1 MPRKAEGNATMSTPL
16 SPARAQAALRSL
28 RAQIDKLD
36 HQILKLVN
44 ERASVAA
51 EIGRLKNDHGEE
63 IFSPAREEE
72 VLQNVLQQNEK
83 NKGPLDAGTVRA
95 VFREIMSGSRA
106 LQKVLKVAYL
116 GPEYSYSHLAAIER
130 FGQAVEF
137 LGVNNIAAVFEEVD
151 RGHVEFGVV
160 PVENSTDGRIADTL
174 EMFLRMPHLVIC
186 AEVRLQIHHNL
197 MAKCEPQEI
206 RRVYS
211 KPQALSQCRNWLAK
225 NLPQAAIHGVSSTA
239 DAANLA
245 QHEPG
250 AAAVASRQAAVKY
263 GLRILFDNIED
274 SLYNETR
281 FAVIGHQKSGK
292 TGHDKTTILF
302 RIPHQPGS
310 LAEALEVFKQN
321 KINLTWIESFPG
333 PRRLSGESG
342 DEKASPKAPK
352 PEYLFF
358 VDLEGYVEEPKV
370 KRALQML
377 GEHCQEVTVLGS
389 YPMALTSG

>member
-1 MPRKAEGNATMSTPL
+1 MPRKAEGNAATSTPL

-28 RAQIDKLD
+28 RSQIDKLD

-51 EIGRLKNDHGEE
+51 EIGKLKNDHGEE

-72 VLQNVLQQNEK
+72 VLQNVLQHNEK
-83 NKGPLDAGTVRA
+83 NKGPLDSGTIRA
-95 VFREIMSGSRA
+95 IFREIMSGSRA

-186 AEVRLQIHHNL
+186 AEIRLQIHHNL

-225 NLPQAAIHGVSSTA
+225 NLPQALWKEVSSTA
-239 DAANLA
+239 TAAELA

-250 AAAVASRQAAVKY
+250 AAAIASRQAAVKY

-274 SLYNETR
+274 SPYNETR

-302 RIPHQPGS
+302 RIPHHPGS
-310 LAEALEVFKQN
+310 LAEALEIFKQN

-333 PRRLSGESG
+333 PRRLSSDPGE
-342 DEKASPKAPK
+342 EKSSSKAPK

-358 VDLEGYVEEPKV
+358 VDLEGSVEDPKL
-370 KRALQML
+370 KRALQLL